1 MILWCSKDL
10 SLWFVG
16 EFFLLRVKFYISL
29 EAIFFAAVTFLFPI
43 FNLDI
48 WSMSL
53 NNNFEG
59 YIMISIIK
67 QDKLECWL
75 HAYRVSI
82 FVQYYLQMDKYCPV
96 TECCL
101 LKKYWEFRKNFVAST
116 KIVNSIV
123 PTQPNVKIPEWRRKK
138 KYNRNSHFFNTTI
151 F

>member
-1 MILWCSKDL
+1 MIRWCSKDL
-10 SLWFVG
+10 ALWFVG

-67 QDKLECWL
+67 QDKSECWL

-96 TECCL
+96 TEFCL
-101 LKKYWEFRKNFVAST
+101 LKTWNLKKKNCRIDKNCKLYFSNST
-116 KIVNSIV
+116 KCKN
-123 PTQPNVKIPEWRRKK
+123 PWMEEEK

>member
-1 MILWCSKDL
+1 MMLQRPCPMICRWI
-10 SLWFVG
+10 
-16 EFFLLRVKFYISL
+16 FFTEGQILYFTWGHF
-29 EAIFFAAVTFLFPI
+29 FFAAVTFLFPI

-67 QDKLECWL
+67 QDKSECWL
-75 HAYRVSI
+75 HAYRVFI
-82 FVQYYLQMDKYCPV
+82 FVQYYLWMDKYCPV
-96 TECCL
+96 TEFCL
-101 LKKYWEFRKNFVAST
+101 LKNYWEFRKNFVAST

-138 KYNRNSHFFNTTI
+138 I
-151 F
+151 